1 MITRTVLVK
10 LINEWPTPAG
20 RAAVATHSAEALS
33 AIPGVASAEALVPAD
48 DASLASWD
56 VMFTVRF
63 DSMAAVE
70 PYRLHPLHTAFL
82 NDYLNPKAEV
92 KKAWNWHGAD

>member
-10 LINEWPTPAG
+10 LIDEWATPSG
-20 RAAVATHSAEALS
+20 RAAVATHAAEALS

-48 DASLASWD
+48 EASLASWD

-63 DSMAAVE
+63 DSISAVD
-70 PYRLHPLHTAFL
+70 PYRVHPLHTAFL

-92 KKAWNWHGAD
+92 KKAWNWTNTG

>member
-10 LINEWPTPAG
+10 LIDEWSPPAG

-63 DSMAAVE
+63 ESMAAVE
-70 PYRLHPLHTAFL
+70 PYRVHPLHTAFL

-92 KKAWNWHGAD
+92 KKAWNWHSAG

>member
-10 LINEWPTPAG
+10 LIDEWATPAG
-20 RAAVATHSAEALS
+20 RTAVATHSAEALS